1 MSSLLRCVHLKKL
14 MIHPGQ
20 FTPRELETLP
30 DWVEV
35 IEKEA
40 PSQPGE

>member
-14 MIHPGQ
+14 TIHPAQ

-30 DWVEV
+30 DRVEV

-40 PSQPGE
+40 SLQPGE